1 MYVMT
6 TGPVAMCFRILKAQ
20 EACLGTE
27 LMQVLGLSQCYYNA
41 IINTTAWENLV
52 FVGVVLLDDS
62 NGCTKCRSPV
72 SEIHCQ
78 PEDLMLRACGSCIAS
93 GDS

>member
-1 MYVMT
+1 
-6 TGPVAMCFRILKAQ
+6 MCSRILKAQ

-27 LMQVLGLSQCYYNA
+27 LMQVLGLSQCYYNV
-41 IINTTAWENLV
+41 IVNTSAWENLV

-62 NGCTKCRSPV
+62 NGCAKCRSPV
-72 SEIHCQ
+72 SETHCQ
-78 PEDLMLRACGSCIAS
+78 PEDLMLRAPGSCIAS